1 MKASAICNSRIEI
14 SHTLDSN
21 NIIITTTAIATII
34 TRKASAEVA

>member
-1 MKASAICNSRIEI
+1 MKASVICNSRIEI

-21 NIIITTTAIATII
+21 NIIITTTAIATI